1 MENSAQTRFR
11 DLLAN
16 NEFVLLDGAMGTE
29 LQRQGLLPG
38 ERPESWNLHQP
49 QKLLVVHRAYLAAGS
64 QIILSNTFGASFH
77 KLGSTALAPEDV
89 IPAGIALAKQ
99 AITESASQALAAF
112 DCGPLGEL
120 MEPNGSLSFEAAYG
134 DFAAQIRLAEAA
146 GADLIVFE
154 TMSDLY
160 ELKAALLAAYENS
173 HLPVIA
179 SMTFETNGRTFGGT
193 DVASFATLATSLHAA
208 ALGINCSAGPAALA
222 ALARELL
229 TLTPLPVMIKPNAG
243 LPHPQSGLYDLS
255 PDAFANEMLPLA
267 GTGVKL
273 LGGCCGTNNLYIAKL
288 QGILEDEAYSR
299 PPYIA
304 KGRICSATRTLTF
317 GDFPLIVGEKLNPT
331 GKPDLQ
337 DALRN
342 NDYAAYARQAAAQEN
357 AQADILDVNCGLPG
371 IDEAA
376 AMRSAVLAVQAVC
389 RLPLQIDATRAS
401 VIEGALRIY
410 NGKPIINSV
419 SGKQSSLARIL
430 PLAKKYGAA
439 LLILPLDEAGIPASA
454 AERLQ
459 VVRKVVA
466 ACDASG
472 IPREDLIVDGL
483 VLTASAEPSG
493 PAVTLETLR
502 LVKAEL
508 GLATTLGLSNV
519 SFGLPARRRL
529 NQVFYAQALE
539 AGADMAILNPEHTE
553 LVETR
558 YAHAALHGLDPDQR
572 RYLQYF
578 ETTEQAGQ
586 ETLPR
591 TADERDGLRLAI
603 LQGLDAEAKSYT
615 MELLR
620 SIAPLQLIQE
630 QLIPALDEVGDRF
643 AKGITFLPQLLQS
656 ARAAQL
662 AFDLVRL
669 ELRRSA
675 AQGGSEA
682 PDAPV
687 IVLATVEGDIHDIGK
702 NIART
707 ILENYGYRVIDLGKD
722 VAPSTVAQTVVREDC
737 RLLGLSAL
745 MTSTLPAME
754 ETIRL
759 VKTQKPD
766 CRIMAGGAVLNRA
779 YALKIGAD
787 YYCPDASSGV
797 LSAKEVFR

>member
-1 MENSAQTRFR
+1 
-11 DLLAN
+11 
-16 NEFVLLDGAMGTE
+16 
-29 LQRQGLLPG
+29 
-38 ERPESWNLHQP
+38 
-49 QKLLVVHRAYLAAGS
+49 
-64 QIILSNTFGASFH
+64 
-77 KLGSTALAPEDV
+77 
-89 IPAGIALAKQ
+89 
-99 AITESASQALAAF
+99 
-112 DCGPLGEL
+112 
-120 MEPNGSLSFEAAYG
+120 
-134 DFAAQIRLAEAA
+134 
-146 GADLIVFE
+146 
-154 TMSDLY
+154 
-160 ELKAALLAAYENS
+160 
-173 HLPVIA
+173 
-179 SMTFETNGRTFGGT
+179 
-193 DVASFATLATSLHAA
+193 
-208 ALGINCSAGPAALA
+208 
-222 ALARELL
+222 
-229 TLTPLPVMIKPNAG
+229 
-243 LPHPQSGLYDLS
+243 
-255 PDAFANEMLPLA
+255 
-267 GTGVKL
+267 
-273 LGGCCGTNNLYIAKL
+273 
-288 QGILEDEAYSR
+288 
-299 PPYIA
+299 
-304 KGRICSATRTLTF
+304 
-317 GDFPLIVGEKLNPT
+317 
-331 GKPDLQ
+331 
-337 DALRN
+337 
-342 NDYAAYARQAAAQEN
+342 
-357 AQADILDVNCGLPG
+357 
-371 IDEAA
+371 
-376 AMRSAVLAVQAVC
+376 
-389 RLPLQIDATRAS
+389 
-401 VIEGALRIY
+401 
-410 NGKPIINSV
+410 
-419 SGKQSSLARIL
+419 
-430 PLAKKYGAA
+430 
-439 LLILPLDEAGIPASA
+439 
-454 AERLQ
+454 
-459 VVRKVVA
+459 
-466 ACDASG
+466 
-472 IPREDLIVDGL
+472 
-483 VLTASAEPSG
+483 
-493 PAVTLETLR
+493 
-502 LVKAEL
+502 
-508 GLATTLGLSNV
+508 
-519 SFGLPARRRL
+519 
-529 NQVFYAQALE
+529 
-539 AGADMAILNPEHTE
+539 MAILNPEHTE